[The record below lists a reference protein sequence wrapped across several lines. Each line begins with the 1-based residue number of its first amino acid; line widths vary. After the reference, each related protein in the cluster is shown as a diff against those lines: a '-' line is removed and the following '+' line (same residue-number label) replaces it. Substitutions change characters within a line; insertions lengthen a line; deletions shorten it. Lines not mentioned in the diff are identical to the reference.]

1 MRIGEIMSPTV
12 DAIERARTSSESWDS
27 LTQPRSIKGDGSEV
41 LVDCEPTGI
50 RCQAQLFA

>member
-12 DAIERARTSSESWDS
+12 DAIERARTSSESWGS